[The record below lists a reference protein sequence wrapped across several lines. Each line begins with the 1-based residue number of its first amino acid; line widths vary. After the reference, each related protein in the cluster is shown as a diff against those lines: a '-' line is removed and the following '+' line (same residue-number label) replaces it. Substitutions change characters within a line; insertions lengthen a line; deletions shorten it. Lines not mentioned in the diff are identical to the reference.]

1 MVGNLTSEDK
11 GDFEH
16 FMLKE
21 IFDGPEALR
30 QTLNGKIKDNK
41 IVFSEFK
48 FEAKDVN
55 KIFIAGC
62 GTAYHAGL
70 VGRKAIE
77 ELAGIPVEIDLASE
91 FAYRRVLWQA
101 GDLLIVISQSG
112 ETADTLAALYKAK
125 EAGIPVLA
133 IVNVPDSTIARLA
146 DTVIYTQAG
155 PEISIASTKVYVTQL
170 LVLYLLAL
178 YLAQEKDTLPA
189 EELKAYINAITVI
202 DQQVEKALTQQPT
215 IKEIASHNHNAN
227 DAFFLGRGY
236 DYPVA
241 MEGALKLKE
250 TSYVHAEAYAAGELK
265 HGPIALINDDVLV
278 MALICQDAL
287 VEKTMPNI
295 NEIKTRGAKIIV
307 ICKESLQ
314 EHCQEYENRIVIPD
328 TDPLLAPL
336 VAVIPLQLFAYY
348 MAAFRGTE
356 VDNPR
361 HLTKA
366 VTVE

>member
-1 MVGNLTSEDK
+1 MVGNLSSGDK

-30 QTLNGKIKDNK
+30 QTLSGKIQDNK
-41 IVFSEFK
+41 IVFSELNYEVK
-48 FEAKDVN
+48 NVN

-77 ELAGIPVEIDLASE
+77 ELVGIPVEIDLASE
-91 FAYRRVLWQA
+91 FAYRKVLWQA
-101 GDLLIVISQSG
+101 DDLLIVISQSG
-112 ETADTLAALYKAK
+112 KTADTLAALYKAK
-125 EAGIPVLA
+125 EAGIPILA

-146 DTVIYTQAG
+146 DMVIYTQAG

>member
-1 MVGNLTSEDK
+1 LVGNLTGGDK

-21 IFDGPEALR
+21 IFDEPEALR
-30 QTLNGKIKDNK
+30 QTLSGKIKDNK
-41 IVFSEFK
+41 IVFSELK
-48 FEAKDVN
+48 FEVKNVN

-77 ELAGIPVEIDLASE
+77 ELTGIPVEIDLASE
-91 FAYRRVLWQA
+91 FAYRTVLWQA

-146 DTVIYTQAG
+146 DMVFYTQAG
-155 PEISIASTKVYVTQL
+155 PEISIASTKVYLTQL

-189 EELKAYINAITVI
+189 EELKAYINVIATI
-202 DQQVEKALTQQPT
+202 DQQIEKALGQQPI
-215 IKEIASHNHNAN
+215 IKGIANQYHNAN
-227 DAFFLGRGY
+227 NAFFLGRGY

-265 HGPIALINDDVLV
+265 HGPIALLNGDVLV
-278 MALICQDAL
+278 MALVSQDVL

-295 NEIKTRGAKIIV
+295 NEIKSRGATIIV
-307 ICKESLQ
+307 VCKESLQ
-314 EHCQEYENRIVIPD
+314 KHCLDYENRIVIPD

-348 MAAFRGTE
+348 MAVFRGTE

>member
-1 MVGNLTSEDK
+1 MVGNLNSEDK

-21 IFDGPEALR
+21 IFDEPEALR

-91 FAYRRVLWQA
+91 FAYRKVLWQA

-125 EAGIPVLA
+125 EAGIPVMA
-133 IVNVPDSTIARLA
+133 VVNVPDSTIARLS
-146 DTVIYTQAG
+146 DIVIYTQAG
-155 PEISIASTKVYVTQL
+155 PEISIASTKVYLTQL

-178 YLAQEKDTLPA
+178 FLLRKKILCRQKSLKPILIKLPP
-189 EELKAYINAITVI
+189 
-202 DQQVEKALTQQPT
+202 LTN
-215 IKEIASHNHNAN
+215 K
-227 DAFFLGRGY
+227 
-236 DYPVA
+236 
-241 MEGALKLKE
+241 
-250 TSYVHAEAYAAGELK
+250 
-265 HGPIALINDDVLV
+265 
-278 MALICQDAL
+278 
-287 VEKTMPNI
+287 
-295 NEIKTRGAKIIV
+295 
-307 ICKESLQ
+307 
-314 EHCQEYENRIVIPD
+314 
-328 TDPLLAPL
+328 
-336 VAVIPLQLFAYY
+336 
-348 MAAFRGTE
+348 
-356 VDNPR
+356 
-361 HLTKA
+361 
-366 VTVE
+366 

>member
-1 MVGNLTSEDK
+1 MVGNLTSGDK

-30 QTLNGKIKDNK
+30 QTLSGKIKGNK
-41 IVFSEFK
+41 IVFNEFK
-48 FEAKDVN
+48 LEVKEIN

-77 ELAGIPVEIDLASE
+77 ELTGIPVEIDLASE
-91 FAYRRVLWQA
+91 FAYRTVLWQT

-112 ETADTLAALYKAK
+112 ETADTLAALHKAK

-133 IVNVPDSTIARLA
+133 IVNVNDSTIARLS
-146 DTVIYTQAG
+146 DMVIYTQAG
-155 PEISIASTKVYVTQL
+155 PEISIASTKVYLTQL

-178 YLAQEKDTLPA
+178 YFAQEKDTLPA
-189 EELKAYINAITVI
+189 EELKAYINAIAAI

-215 IKEIASHNHNAN
+215 IKEIASHYHNTN
-227 DAFFLGRGY
+227 NAFFLGRGY

-265 HGPIALINDDVLV
+265 HGPIALLNGGVLI
-278 MALICQDAL
+278 MALVSQDAL

-295 NEIKTRGAKIIV
+295 NEIKSRGAAIIV
-307 ICKESLQ
+307 IYKESLQ
-314 EHCQEYENRIVIPD
+314 EHCLEYKNRIVIPD

-336 VAVIPLQLFAYY
+336 VVVVPLQLFAYY
-348 MAAFRGTE
+348 MAVFRGTE

>member
-1 MVGNLTSEDK
+1 MLGNLTSGDK

-30 QTLNGKIKDNK
+30 QTLSGRIKDNK
-41 IVFSEFK
+41 IVFSELK
-48 FEAKDVN
+48 LKVQDIN

-91 FAYRRVLWQA
+91 FAYRQVLWQK

-125 EAGIPVLA
+125 EAGIPILA

-178 YLAQEKDTLPA
+178 YLAQENDTLPA
-189 EELKAYINAITVI
+189 EELKGYINAIATI
-202 DQQVEKALTQQPT
+202 DQQVEKALSQQPI
-215 IKEIASHNHNAN
+215 IKEMASQYHNAN
-227 DAFFLGRGY
+227 NAFFLGRGY

-265 HGPIALINDDVLV
+265 HGPIALLNGDVLV
-278 MALICQDAL
+278 MALVSQDVL

-295 NEIKTRGAKIIV
+295 NEIKSRGATIIV
-307 ICKESLQ
+307 VCKESLQ
-314 EHCQEYENRIVIPD
+314 KHCLDYENRIVIPD

-348 MAAFRGTE
+348 MAVFRGTE

>member
-1 MVGNLTSEDK
+1 MAGDLNCEDK

-16 FMLKE
+16 FMIKE
-21 IFDGPEALR
+21 IFAGPKALR
-30 QTLNGKIKDNK
+30 QTLNGRIKDNK
-41 IVFSEFK
+41 IIFSGLN
-48 FEAKDVN
+48 FEIKNIN

-77 ELAGIPVEIDLASE
+77 ELTGLQVEIDLASE

-125 EAGIPVLA
+125 QAGIPVLA
-133 IVNVPDSTIARLA
+133 ILNVPGSTMARWA
-146 DTVIYTQAG
+146 DAVIYTQAG
-155 PEISIASTKVYVTQL
+155 PEISIASTKVYLTQL
-170 LVLYLLAL
+170 MALYLLAL
-178 YLAQEKDTLPA
+178 YLAQERGTLSEA
-189 EELKAYINAITVI
+189 ELNTYIKSITTI
-202 DQQVEKALTQQPT
+202 DQKVEKALALQPT
-215 IKEIASHNHNAN
+215 VKEIAGYYRDTDN
-227 DAFFLGRGY
+227 AFFLGRGY

-265 HGPIALINDDVLV
+265 HGSIALLNGDVLV
-278 MALICQDAL
+278 IGLVSQDAL
-287 VEKTMPNI
+287 AEKTMSNI
-295 NEIKTRGAKIIV
+295 DEIKSRGAQTIV

-314 EHCQEYENRIVIPD
+314 KYCQEYEEVIIIPD
-328 TDPLLAPL
+328 TEPWLAPL
-336 VAVIPLQLFAYY
+336 VTVVPLQLFAYY
-348 MAAFRGTE
+348 MAVFRGTE

>member
-1 MVGNLTSEDK
+1 MVGNLTSGDK

-30 QTLNGKIKDNK
+30 QTLSGKIRNNK
-41 IVFSEFK
+41 IVFSELK
-48 FEAKDVN
+48 LEVKNIN

-70 VGRKAIE
+70 VGRKSIE

-91 FAYRRVLWQA
+91 FAYRKVLWQP

-112 ETADTLAALYKAK
+112 ETADTLAALHKAK

-189 EELKAYINAITVI
+189 EELKAYINAIAVI

-215 IKEIASHNHNAN
+215 IKEIASHDHNAN

-250 TSYVHAEAYAAGELK
+250 TSYIHAEAYAAGELK
-265 HGPIALINDDVLV
+265 HGPIALLNGNVLV
-278 MALICQDAL
+278 IALVSQDAL

-295 NEIKTRGAKIIV
+295 NEIKSRGATIIV

-314 EHCQEYENRIVIPD
+314 QHCLEYENSIVIPD
-328 TDPLLAPL
+328 TESLLAPL

-348 MAAFRGTE
+348 MAVFRGTE

>member
-1 MVGNLTSEDK
+1 MIGNLTSGDK

-30 QTLNGKIKDNK
+30 QTLSGRIKDNK
-41 IVFSEFK
+41 IVFSELK
-48 FEAKDVN
+48 LKVNNIN

-77 ELAGIPVEIDLASE
+77 ELTGIPVEIDLASE
-91 FAYRRVLWQA
+91 FAYRQVLWQK
-101 GDLLIVISQSG
+101 GNLLIVISQSG

-125 EAGIPVLA
+125 EAGIPILA

-146 DTVIYTQAG
+146 DMVIYTQAG

-178 YLAQEKDTLPA
+178 YLAQENDTLLA
-189 EELKAYINAITVI
+189 EELKAYINAITTI
-202 DQQVEKALTQQPT
+202 DQQVEKALSQQPT
-215 IKEIASHNHNAN
+215 IKEIASQYHNAN
-227 DAFFLGRGY
+227 NAFFLGRGY

-265 HGPIALINDDVLV
+265 HGPIALLNGDVLV
-278 MALICQDAL
+278 MALVSQDAL

-295 NEIKTRGAKIIV
+295 NEIKSRGATIIV

-314 EHCQEYENRIVIPD
+314 EHCLEYKNRIVIPD
-328 TDPLLAPL
+328 TNPLLAPM

-348 MAAFRGTE
+348 MAVFRGTE

>member
-1 MVGNLTSEDK
+1 VVGNLTSGDK

-30 QTLNGKIKDNK
+30 QTLSGKIQDNK
-41 IVFSEFK
+41 IVFRELNYEVK
-48 FEAKDVN
+48 NVN

-70 VGRKAIE
+70 VGRKSIE

-91 FAYRRVLWQA
+91 FAYRKVLWQA

-112 ETADTLAALYKAK
+112 ETADTLAALHKAK

-146 DTVIYTQAG
+146 DMVIYTQAG

-189 EELKAYINAITVI
+189 EELNTYINAITAI
-202 DQQVEKALTQQPT
+202 DQQVEKALTQQPI
-215 IKEIASHNHNAN
+215 IKEIASRYHGAN
-227 DAFFLGRGY
+227 NAFFLGRGY

-250 TSYVHAEAYAAGELK
+250 TSYIHAEAYATGELK
-265 HGPIALINDDVLV
+265 HGPIALLNGNVLV
-278 MALICQDAL
+278 MALVSQDAL

-295 NEIKTRGAKIIV
+295 NEIKSRGATIIV

-314 EHCQEYENRIVIPD
+314 QHCLEYENSIVIPD
-328 TDPLLAPL
+328 TESLLAPL

-348 MAAFRGTE
+348 MAVFRGTE